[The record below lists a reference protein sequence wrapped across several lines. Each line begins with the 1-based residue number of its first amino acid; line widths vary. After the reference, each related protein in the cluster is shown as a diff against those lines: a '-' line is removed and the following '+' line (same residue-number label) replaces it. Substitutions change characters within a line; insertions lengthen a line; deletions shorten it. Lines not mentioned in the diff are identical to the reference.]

1 MTYLLIP
8 IYVIY
13 IYTSM
18 PVDATIA
25 ASSVTKLCHYYF
37 SCKDDENKKK
47 LPASVSLWVNNAKGE
62 AVKPHHAPFG
72 AISPVS
78 NVSFPSALKEIVL
91 PNLNVWDAI

>member
-25 ASSVTKLCHYYF
+25 VSSVTKLCHYYF
-37 SCKDDENKKK
+37 SCRDDENIN
-47 LPASVSLWVNNAKGE
+47 LPA
-62 AVKPHHAPFG
+62 
-72 AISPVS
+72 
-78 NVSFPSALKEIVL
+78 IV
-91 PNLNVWDAI
+91 